1 MQLIIGTYTEQLP
14 HVHGKADGILT
25 ASFDRA
31 SGSVGPVT
39 TAVAARNPSYLALSA
54 TGTSLYAVS
63 ETDDF
68 EGRRGGGMAAYAR
81 DPATGGLALLNTAA
95 SLGAFPCYVVLDH
108 TGRFVLAAN
117 YGTDAGSVTVYQVGP
132 GGRLGDLTDHV
143 QFSGSGP
150 DPVRQ
155 ASSHAHMIASDPVSG
170 AVLVADLGSDAVMI
184 YTLDGTGRLRPGG
197 VTRLAAAPGAGPR
210 HLAFHP
216 DGQHL
221 FVVNEL
227 DNTVCVLRREGDR
240 FTGTDRVSTLPAA
253 ASGQSLAAAIR
264 VTPSGRY
271 VLVSNR
277 GHDSVAVLRFDPG
290 ASALTLLGHA
300 GTPGR
305 CPRDLVVT
313 PDGRHVIVACQDS
326 DLLATYRFDDG
337 TGRLSILTSTTAP
350 TPVCLVIR

>member
-1 MQLIIGTYTEQLP
+1 
-14 HVHGKADGILT
+14 
-25 ASFDRA
+25 
-31 SGSVGPVT
+31 
-39 TAVAARNPSYLALSA
+39 
-54 TGTSLYAVS
+54 
-63 ETDDF
+63 
-68 EGRRGGGMAAYAR
+68 
-81 DPATGGLALLNTAA
+81 
-95 SLGAFPCYVVLDH
+95 
-108 TGRFVLAAN
+108 
-117 YGTDAGSVTVYQVGP
+117 
-132 GGRLGDLTDHV
+132 
-143 QFSGSGP
+143 
-150 DPVRQ
+150 
-155 ASSHAHMIASDPVSG
+155 
-170 AVLVADLGSDAVMI
+170 
-184 YTLDGTGRLRPGG
+184 
-197 VTRLAAAPGAGPR
+197 
-210 HLAFHP
+210 
-216 DGQHL
+216 
-221 FVVNEL
+221 VVNEL

-240 FTGTDRVSTLPAA
+240 FTGTDRTSTLPAA